1 MTVRRAISHVTLGA
15 RFDIGAFRDR
25 LLTDGPMPPSI
36 LEERVDSWVAGQQG
50 RPAR

>member
-15 RFDIGAFRDR
+15 RFDIGTFRDR
-25 LLTDGPMPPSI
+25 LPTDGPMPLSI

-50 RPAR
+50 RPTR